1 MGLLDDK
8 AIIGGFST
16 PIYNEVL
23 NAQDLNAQEEKFKTI
38 NYTRPLG
45 DYATPDQIATFLV
58 ENPKTQHIYTKN
70 LNVGGVAVQDSFEKY
85 LSKEAYNSGTLKEAL
100 KTPMHLAFAIDGDK
114 EKLEKLQ
121 KEKPYFNLG
130 TFLHRAILEPTK
142 FGRAIVEPKYSLS
155 TKEGVETGIGFWE
168 KTIEEKGGF
177 NNDEE
182 ITPQKAI
189 NLAHERFVS
198 TGLSI
203 EKQDGK
209 KAYLKELKT
218 ISGLEAVTEE
228 NFTKIQILKKHYEE
242 YGGGVLKRLI
252 KHSKREISLY
262 YTDHETGLDVKIRP
276 DALQFEENIGVNAI
290 ISVKSSGIEDLRAF
304 YYQAAKLHYDLS
316 EGMYQEVASNVTGR
330 DFNCTITVMLQTVAP
345 FAVALLVW
353 SPEDIEMGKYKY
365 RAALRTA
372 KECQETNKYPGY
384 DAFSEQGAFGLIQ
397 MELPQWNNKDLLP
410 ISISV

>member
-1 MGLLDDK
+1 MSLQDQLKETMPNLHSADVLDK
-8 AIIGGFST
+8 ELFVGAI
-16 PIYNEVL
+16 
-23 NAQDLNAQEEKFKTI
+23 D
-38 NYTRPLG
+38 YTRPLSE
-45 DYATPDQIATFLV
+45 YTTPDQIATFIV
-58 ENPKTQHIYTKN
+58 DNPKTHHIYTED
-70 LNVGGVAVQDSFEKY
+70 LNVNGIAIQDSFEKY
-85 LSKEAYNSGTLKEAL
+85 LGHESLNSGTLKEAL

-130 TFLHRAILEPTK
+130 TFLHQAILEPTK
-142 FGRAIVEPKYSLS
+142 FGRVIVEPKYSLS
-155 TKEGVETGIGFWE
+155 TKEGVATGIEFWE
-168 KTIEEKGGF
+168 GTIEEKGGI

-182 ITPQKAI
+182 ITPQEAL
-189 NLAHERFVS
+189 NLANERFVN
-198 TGLSI
+198 TGLSL

-209 KAYLKELKT
+209 KAYLKELKS

-228 NFTKIQILKKHYEE
+228 NFTKIQILKKHYES
-242 YGGGVLKRLI
+242 YGGGILKRLI

-262 YTDHETGLDVKIRP
+262 YTDPETGLDVKVRP
-276 DALQFEENIGVNAI
+276 DALQFEENIGANAI

-353 SPEDIEMGKYKY
+353 SPHDIEMGKHKYKT
-365 RAALRTA
+365 ALRTV
-372 KECQETNKYPGY
+372 KECQETNQYPGY

-410 ISISV
+410 ISISA